1 MNDLERSEFC
11 KGYARTMMMMAKILT
26 EKYGKDDDGVKSYIR
41 EGIESCKMAIELK
54 KQWDEDST
62 GIIHMDLAA

>member
-11 KGYARTMMMMAKILT
+11 ERYARTMMMMAKILT
-26 EKYGKDDDGVKSYIR
+26 KKYGKDDDGVKSYIR
-41 EGIESCKMAIELK
+41 EGIKSCKMAIELK
-54 KQWDEDST
+54 KEWDEDST